1 MTTSA
6 CATTPDTAL
15 KGAFE
20 KNCDSVPGYNEIY
33 DAQEKDYIIMA
44 YRVDQGVEEEEEK
57 LPIRYKTIFDSS
69 TNDIS
74 YLKDSD
80 NNVEHV

>member
-1 MTTSA
+1 
-6 CATTPDTAL
+6 
-15 KGAFE
+15 
-20 KNCDSVPGYNEIY
+20 
-33 DAQEKDYIIMA
+33 MA
-44 YRVDQGVEEEEEK
+44 YRVDPGVEEEEEK

-80 NNVEHV
+80 NSVEHV

>member
-1 MTTSA
+1 
-6 CATTPDTAL
+6 
-15 KGAFE
+15 
-20 KNCDSVPGYNEIY
+20 
-33 DAQEKDYIIMA
+33 MA
-44 YRVDQGVEEEEEK
+44 YRVDPGVEEEEEK

-80 NNVEHV
+80 NNVEHVWGKELFLAFCSQ

>member
-1 MTTSA
+1 MTSA
-6 CATTPDTAL
+6 CATTLDTAL
-15 KGAFE
+15 NGAFE
-20 KNCDSVPGYNEIY
+20 KNCDIIPGYHKIY

-57 LPIRYKTIFDSS
+57 LPIRYKTIFNRS

>member
-1 MTTSA
+1 
-6 CATTPDTAL
+6 
-15 KGAFE
+15 
-20 KNCDSVPGYNEIY
+20 
-33 DAQEKDYIIMA
+33 MA
-44 YRVDQGVEEEEEK
+44 YRVDPGVEEEEEK
-57 LPIRYKTIFDSS
+57 LPIRYKTIFGSS

>member
-1 MTTSA
+1 
-6 CATTPDTAL
+6 
-15 KGAFE
+15 
-20 KNCDSVPGYNEIY
+20 
-33 DAQEKDYIIMA
+33 MA
-44 YRVDQGVEEEEEK
+44 YRVDPGVEEEEEK

>member
-1 MTTSA
+1 
-6 CATTPDTAL
+6 
-15 KGAFE
+15 
-20 KNCDSVPGYNEIY
+20 
-33 DAQEKDYIIMA
+33 MA
-44 YRVDQGVEEEEEK
+44 YTVDPGVEEEEK

>member
-1 MTTSA
+1 MTSA

-15 KGAFE
+15 NGAFE
-20 KNCDSVPGYNEIY
+20 KNCDIIPGCNKVY
-33 DAQEKDYIIMA
+33 DAQEKKHIMA
-44 YRVDQGVEEEEEK
+44 YRVHPGVEEEEEK

>member
-1 MTTSA
+1 
-6 CATTPDTAL
+6 
-15 KGAFE
+15 
-20 KNCDSVPGYNEIY
+20 
-33 DAQEKDYIIMA
+33 MA
-44 YRVDQGVEEEEEK
+44 YRVGQGVEKEK
-57 LPIRYKTIFDSS
+57 LPIRYKTILNSS